1 MNPIT
6 RIAAWTTPR
15 RWLRGGLAAAW
26 LGALLVA
33 GCGGGV
39 GSGGTGTYASG
50 PINGFG
56 SIFVNDVRYDD
67 SAATVVDDDDA
78 ARSSAELKLG
88 MTVAVDAGAISS
100 DTSGRRAT
108 ATRIRFGS
116 ELLGPVSAVNAAA
129 SRFTVLG
136 QTVVVDAQ
144 TIFDDSLSG
153 GLTNLRVGAGVEVY
167 GQFDAANGWYLAT
180 RVEPRS
186 TLAQWRIRGIVSAL
200 DNTARTLR
208 IGTATFAWASA
219 ASVPA
224 DLAVGRIVR
233 LPLATALDGSG
244 RYVVSTF
251 STALRPPPDRPE
263 AELKGSI
270 TSFTSTAAFS
280 VNGIAVDASAASFPD
295 GSAGVRLGARVEVKG
310 RAEGGSL
317 IASSV
322 SVDSDAKF
330 EARGFDF
337 RGQLTAVDA
346 VARTITLRGETIST
360 ARTDLRLDN
369 GTLADLKVGREVEV
383 KAKQTAPGQRL
394 EATRITFK

>member
-1 MNPIT
+1 MNPIRHIVAWMT
-6 RIAAWTTPR
+6 PPSRLWAGLLAAWV
-15 RWLRGGLAAAW
+15 
-26 LGALLVA
+26 GALFVA

-67 SAATVVDDDDA
+67 SAATVVDDDDV

-88 MTVAVDAGAISS
+88 MTVEVDAGTIST
-100 DTSGRRAT
+100 DTAGRRAT

-116 ELLGPVSAVNAAA
+116 ELLGPVSGVNAAT

-153 GLTNLRVGAGVEVY
+153 GLANLRVGAGVEVY

-208 IGTATFAWASA
+208 IGTTTFAWASA

-244 RYVVSTF
+244 RYVVATF

-270 TSFTSTAAFS
+270 TSFTSSAVFS

-310 RAEGGSL
+310 RAEAGSL

-330 EARGFDF
+330 EARGFEF

-346 VARTITLRGETIST
+346 LARTITLRGETIST

-369 GTLADLKVGREVEV
+369 GTLTELKVGREVEV
-383 KAKQTAPGQRL
+383 KATQTAPGQRL
-394 EATRITFK
+394 QATRITFK